1 MLINTTDV
9 VDGALVSAIAATGRT
24 LAGSASSLRS
34 RRSAADLDIARWF
47 DHLPPR
53 RGRSSGPMLKD
64 WAEGKVNFTAPA

>member
-9 VDGALVSAIAATGRT
+9 VDGALVSAIAATGRM

-47 DHLPPR
+47 DTYRLAGDGPP
-53 RGRSSGPMLKD
+53 GRC
-64 WAEGKVNFTAPA
+64 